1 MVVVVVAALA
11 ALGLIAFRELVRF
24 GAWKAT
30 RQWIIV
36 TIAGLA
42 ASYLAAAGVAFA
54 YLAVHGR
61 TTGYQLAVTEVLPG
75 FDAAG
80 KIEPGDVL
88 VAVDRQPVELGGTSS
103 LPSLINRGAGAPVT
117 VTVERAGASRDV
129 VVQPRR
135 DTGGTESW
143 VIGVRKAVVPILD
156 TGASDAL
163 RIAASFPITEIR
175 AMVAGFW
182 PAVEGPSDPGGPKAI
197 VEEVDLHLSFGI
209 RVWQLL
215 LRFAA
220 IAMLVMVVVD
230 AIRIVLLVRK
240 SSKPAP
246 R

>member
-1 MVVVVVAALA
+1 MEILVAALA

-30 RQWIIV
+30 RQLIV
-36 TIAGLA
+36 ATIAGLA

-54 YLAVHGR
+54 YLSVHGR
-61 TTGYQLAVTEVLPG
+61 TVGYKVSVTEVVPG

-80 KIEPGDVL
+80 KLEPGDVL
-88 VAVDRQPVELGGTSS
+88 IAVDHQPVGVGGTSS
-103 LPSLINRGAGAPVT
+103 FPSLVNHGAGAPVT
-117 VTVERAGASRDV
+117 VTFERGGASREV
-129 VVQPRR
+129 VLQPRR

-156 TGASDAL
+156 TSANEAL
-163 RIAASFPITEIR
+163 RLAASFPVTEIR
-175 AMVAGFW
+175 SIVAGFW
-182 PAVEGPSDPGGPKAI
+182 PAAEETSDPGGPKAI
-197 VEEVDLHLSFGI
+197 VDEIDLHLSFGI

-220 IAMLVMVVVD
+220 IAMVVMVLVD
-230 AIRIVLLVRK
+230 AVRIVLLARK
-240 SSKPAP
+240 ASKPAP